1 MTTNTTEASTP
12 SISAEERDLL
22 KGKLI
27 VAAAI
32 SLPNIIV
39 MNPTLVP
46 SLSDRFPAGT
56 YGEGLA
62 WSIMALISV
71 PVFLWAGSHL
81 LLSMKRMDMN
91 LEALFGLGLT
101 GAFFYSLAI
110 AIMPGFNT
118 LVPNA
123 TPLWDYITVIVSLS
137 LIVKLLM
144 NPAGPSSDT

>member
-1 MTTNTTEASTP
+1 MTTHTNEATAT
-12 SISAEERDLL
+12 SITAEERDIL
-22 KGKLI
+22 KSKLI
-27 VAAAI
+27 IAAAI
-32 SLPNIIV
+32 SVPNIIV

-71 PVFLWAGSHL
+71 PVFLWAGSHM
-81 LLSMKRMDMN
+81 LLSMKRMDMS

-110 AIMPGFNT
+110 AIMPGFDT

-123 TPLWDYITVIVSLS
+123 TPLWDYIDVVVTLA
-137 LIVKLLM
+137 LIVKLMM
-144 NPAGPSSDT
+144 NPAEPSSAE